1 MSCRAAGPTVRQ
13 VFLNLSFYGV
23 SAGQAGV
30 LAIVMTAGAIR
41 VAVSFALAC
50 GKCEGDLDLRA
61 RCRSL
66 STTFR
71 YPAIS
76 LVTAW

>member
-1 MSCRAAGPTVRQ
+1 M
-13 VFLNLSFYGV
+13 
-23 SAGQAGV
+23 
-30 LAIVMTAGAIR
+30 VMTAGAIR

-50 GKCEGDLDLRA
+50 GKCDGDLDFRA

>member
-1 MSCRAAGPTVRQ
+1 M
-13 VFLNLSFYGV
+13 
-23 SAGQAGV
+23 
-30 LAIVMTAGAIR
+30 VMTAGAIR

-50 GKCEGDLDLRA
+50 AKCEGDLDFRA
-61 RCRSL
+61 RCLPL